1 MRKIGLALG
10 SGGPKGLSHIGVL
23 KVLEKTGIQID
34 MIAGSS
40 IGALVGSIYTVTGSA
55 KKIEEIALGANMN
68 TVLSVLFDPT
78 LKLGLIRGKKV
89 TRLLQ
94 EIIGDYTIEN
104 LPKKFIAVATD
115 LATGDPFFFEKGN
128 LLDAVRAS
136 ISIPFMFQPIRIEN
150 TLLADGGLSLQ
161 VPVEPLK
168 KCGADIIIA
177 VNLFENS
184 FKPLNFT
191 GKFMNTPRELYK
203 VASNSI
209 NILQYSL
216 ARENCKNADI
226 IVAPDVK
233 DIKWDSF
240 WKPQKAIRKG
250 EKAMKEKLPELLK
263 ILEE

>member
-23 KVLEKTGIQID
+23 KVLEKAGIQID

-40 IGALVGSIYTVTGSA
+40 IGALVGSIYAVTESA
-55 KKIEEIALGANMN
+55 KRIEEIAVGTNMN

-78 LKLGLIRGKKV
+78 LKLGLVRGKKI
-89 TRLLQ
+89 TKLFQ
-94 EIIGDYTIEN
+94 EIIGDYKIES
-104 LPKKFIAVATD
+104 LPKKFIAVSTD
-115 LATGDPFFFEKGN
+115 LATGNPIFFEEGN

-161 VPVEPLK
+161 VPIEPLK
-168 KCGADIIIA
+168 KCGADIVIA
-177 VNLFENS
+177 VNLLENS
-184 FKPLNFT
+184 FKPSKFT
-191 GKFMNTPRELYK
+191 GKFINTPRELYE

-209 NILQYSL
+209 NILQYNI
-216 ARENCKNADI
+216 ARENCKKADI

-233 DIKWDSF
+233 NIKWDSF
-240 WKPQKAIRKG
+240 WKPQKAIRRG
-250 EKAMKEKLPELLK
+250 EKAMKEKLPDLLK
-263 ILEE
+263 ILKE

>member
-1 MRKIGLALG
+1 MKKIALALG
-10 SGGPKGLSHIGVL
+10 SGGPKGLSHIGVI
-23 KVLEKTGIQID
+23 KVLEKAGIQID

-40 IGALVGSIYTVTGSA
+40 IGALIGSIYTITESA
-55 KKIEEIALGANMN
+55 KKIEEIALDTNMN
-68 TVLSVLFDPT
+68 TVLSALFDPT

-89 TRLLQ
+89 TKLFQ
-94 EIIGDYTIEN
+94 EIIGDHKIEN

-115 LATGDPFFFEKGN
+115 LATGKPVFFEEGT

-136 ISIPFMFQPIRIEN
+136 ISIPFMFQPIKINN
-150 TLLADGGLSLQ
+150 TLLGDGGLSLQ

-168 KCGADIIIA
+168 KYGADIIIA
-177 VNLFENS
+177 VNLSENS
-184 FKPLNFT
+184 FKPSKFT
-191 GKFMNTPRELYK
+191 GKLVNTPKEFYEI
-203 VASNSI
+203 ASTSI
-209 NILQYSL
+209 YILQHNL

-240 WKPQKAIRKG
+240 WKPQKAIRIG
-250 EKAMKEKLPELLK
+250 EKAMAEKLPQLLK